1 VVAISVV
8 IIFASKCTAPSV
20 NKARDLPSTTI
31 IAPAAK
37 ERRNSSRVFDIGD
50 ERALESACA
59 DVALE
64 VGISAS

>member
-8 IIFASKCTAPSV
+8 IIFASKCTTPSV

-37 ERRNSSRVFDIGD
+37 ERRRSRVIDIGD

-59 DVALE
+59 DAALE
-64 VGISAS
+64 AGISAS